1 MEMFAKSM
9 RRFNLHTPVTNVQ
22 AQIYD
27 IEEGENMQHEHKK
40 NICDYFTGPKATLK
54 ILFVWHCRPTLSA
67 GG

>member
-27 IEEGENMQHEHKK
+27 IEEGENMQHEHNNRTQPSKK
-40 NICDYFTGPKATLK
+40 TPKQS
-54 ILFVWHCRPTLSA
+54 ISYDFVAVSLARINF
-67 GG
+67 